1 VNYLVH
7 HMLRASAQ
15 QYPEHEA
22 IIHGGARQTYLE
34 LWHTAERIAR
44 GLRAL
49 GVRRGD
55 RVGVL
60 LEPSL
65 PLVQSLLGVSAAGA
79 AFVPIH
85 PGLFPQQVEHIV
97 RDCGMRA
104 LVTDGARAA
113 KLQEVLARCA
123 ELESVV
129 CVGSCPQHGG
139 GPRFHAFA
147 AMAAEAHENLER
159 DHRGLRDECIEAD
172 LAAILY
178 TSGSTG
184 QPKGVMLT
192 HRNVIAGAEIVAE
205 YLRITHNDRTLAV
218 LPFSFDAGL
227 NQLMTALHAGAT
239 CVLLKFLFAKEITA
253 ALAQER
259 ITGLAGVPS
268 LWNLL
273 TQEHS
278 KLAETAL
285 PALRY
290 ITNTGGAMPLGT
302 LARLREA
309 LPATQVFLMYG
320 LTEAFRSTYLPPEE
334 LNRRPTSMGKAIP
347 NTEIFVVREDGTQCA
362 PGEIGELVHRGPT
375 VTLGYWNQPELTAQV
390 LRPNP
395 LARPELGTPET
406 VCYSGDLVRIDED
419 GFLYFVGRRDN
430 QIKSSGF
437 RISPNEVEAAL
448 MQYGSVHEAAVIGV
462 ADAMLGQAIL
472 AYLVA
477 REAVPLDP
485 ERVLEAV
492 ADLLPR
498 HMVPKEVVILDK
510 LPHTSSGKIDYPALR
525 RMAAEA
531 SNDNSQAAS

>member
-1 VNYLVH
+1 
-7 HMLRASAQ
+7 MLRASAE
-15 QYPEHEA
+15 QYPQHEA
-22 IIHGGARQTYLE
+22 IVHGAARQSYLE
-34 LWHTAERIAR
+34 LWQTVQGIAH
-44 GLRAL
+44 GLRAA
-49 GVRRGD
+49 GVKRGD

-65 PLVQSLLGVSAAGA
+65 PLVQSLMAVSAAGA

-85 PGLFPQQVEHIV
+85 PGLFPEQVEHIV
-97 RDCGMRA
+97 RDCGMR
-104 LVTDGARAA
+104 LLITDGSRVA
-113 KLQEVLARCA
+113 KLREALSRCPA
-123 ELESVV
+123 LGGVV
-129 CVGSCPQHGG
+129 CAGSMPTEYGELNLHSFDGL
-139 GPRFHAFA
+139 ATTA
-147 AMAAEAHENLER
+147 ASAIER
-159 DHRGLRDECIEAD
+159 DTCIESD

-192 HRNVIAGAEIVAE
+192 HRNVLAGAEIVAE
-205 YLRITHNDRTLAV
+205 YLHITHDDRTLAV

-227 NQLMTALHAGAT
+227 NQLMTALHTGAT
-239 CVLLKFLFAKEITA
+239 CVLLKFLFAKEIVA
-253 ALAQER
+253 ALAKEK

-273 TQEHS
+273 TQDHS
-278 KLAETAL
+278 KLPETPL

-290 ITNTGGAMPLGT
+290 ITNTGGAMPLST
-302 LARLREA
+302 LARLRDA
-309 LPATQVFLMYG
+309 LPTTQVYLMYG

-334 LNRRPTSMGKAIP
+334 LERRPTSMGKAIP
-347 NTEIFVVREDGTQCA
+347 NTEISVLREDGTKCE

-395 LARPELGTPET
+395 LAAPQLGEPDT
-406 VCYSGDLVRIDED
+406 VCYSGDLVKTDEE

-448 MQYGSVHEAAVIGV
+448 LRCGEVHEAAVIGIP
-462 ADAMLGQAIL
+462 DEMLGQSIL
-472 AYLVA
+472 AYLVP
-477 REAVPLDP
+477 RDGGLVEP
-485 ERVLEAV
+485 EHVLEAV

-498 HMVPKEVVILDK
+498 HMVPKEVVVVDK
-510 LPHTSSGKIDYPALR
+510 LPHTSSGKIDYPQLR
-525 RMAAEA
+525 KRA
-531 SNDNSQAAS
+531 SETGPQAAS